1 MTAVIRKV
9 WPKGLMLVVSTAG
22 PLGVVLFRSSH
33 ERTLAIWYAC
43 CGEGGI
49 SRDLHAGSASR
60 MMEGREQVWPDVPF
74 QGRFVLIV

>member
-1 MTAVIRKV
+1 
-9 WPKGLMLVVSTAG
+9 MLVVSTAG

-60 MMEGREQVWPDVPF
+60 MMEGREQVWPDV